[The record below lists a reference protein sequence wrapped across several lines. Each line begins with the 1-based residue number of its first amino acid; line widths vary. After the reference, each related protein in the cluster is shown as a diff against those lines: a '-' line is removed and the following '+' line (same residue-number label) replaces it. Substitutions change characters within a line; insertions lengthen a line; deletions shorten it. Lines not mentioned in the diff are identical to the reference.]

1 VTASQAAPAAN
12 NTANKRAKS
21 TDEVSQA
28 RGVRKAL
35 QPACFLDGCF
45 AQRPQ
50 PATDAESEKWSTPR
64 AFRPSTT
71 HNAVGPARHRDR
83 DSHERRPSWISEMP
97 EPAAPAPA

>member
-1 VTASQAAPAAN
+1 MTASQAAPAASK
-12 NTANKRAKS
+12 TANKRAKG

-28 RGVRKAL
+28 SDLRKAL
-35 QPACFLDGCF
+35 RRAYFLDGCF

-50 PATDAESEKWSTPR
+50 LATNAESEKRSTPR

-83 DSHERRPSWISEMP
+83 GSHERRPLWISEMP
-97 EPAAPAPA
+97 EPAAPVPA